1 MKKKEFLNALR
12 KKLDILESSEVED
25 IITEYSGYI
34 DEKMESG
41 VSEENAVEAFGNLD
55 ELANDLLSAYKI
67 KIKKEKDPI
76 GDFSKKVLENINY
89 IVDELSEK
97 SSKEIIQF
105 IIEIVILIFMI
116 GLCRLPVS
124 ILISL
129 GKEIFF
135 ILSSPLNRIFF
146 SIWKFV
152 LEFAYFVLSI
162 LVFIRIVDKRY
173 LKNRTVKMNEKKIQT
188 EKITKVKKN
197 KSKEEVSEPQSK
209 TFFIGE
215 MIIKI
220 GVFFLK
226 FMAICILFGASFY
239 LISMA
244 AILGICIYLL
254 IQGVTYF
261 GFYLIMLALFVL
273 GIVFFH
279 LLYNFVIDRKNK
291 GVSLFIQIM
300 ISILLLGGGCGLA
313 VFEVADTEFI
323 NGVPN
328 DLKTEKLVEELAM
341 DKDTIFIGNV
351 ANYIVDNDL
360 NIVKVE
366 FEYYPLGTKMS
377 TNIKKKED
385 KVFLYWSFDRIHIRS
400 ELLEHVVN
408 DLKQKKVYNYHLEP
422 TITIIANEKNIE
434 QIKMNRQKYYKTY
447 KNYSSCEFVKTY
459 HVEMLKPSLDQNE
472 VIVVVSQY
480 NEDNVVS
487 VKLSKDLA
495 NILEVGN
502 DYEFTFKTYQAFV
515 DTDIENVFYE
525 NDVIEIQKT
534 NKKGFEQRQDETC
547 TLFY

>member
-12 KKLDILESSEVED
+12 KKLEILESSEVDD

-76 GDFSKKVLENINY
+76 GDFSKKVLETINY

>member
-12 KKLDILESSEVED
+12 KKLEILESSEVDD

-162 LVFIRIVDKRY
+162 LVFIDKRY

>member
-12 KKLDILESSEVED
+12 KKLEILESSEVDD